1 MASEASGE
9 RTEEI
14 ITETEVRA
22 NTSEQSLPCSSR
34 GVKANIAVKSIT
46 SLLGESLLHRWRNKD
61 EEICP
66 ESYESVQEI

>member
-1 MASEASGE
+1 M
-9 RTEEI
+9 R
-14 ITETEVRA
+14 V

-34 GVKANIAVKSIT
+34 GVKADIAVKSIA